1 MLYFPLI
8 YKQNFKLNQLWVQM
22 INSHWTVIR
31 KGYLYSGY
39 VIFSI
44 SLFLNTNPGIF
55 IISIMSNKQIKGIF
69 VLVFLKMSTDFA

>member
-69 VLVFLKMSTDFA
+69 VLVSLKMSTDFA

>member
-39 VIFSI
+39 VIF
-44 SLFLNTNPGIF
+44 FNKPFFNTNPGIF

-69 VLVFLKMSTDFA
+69 ALVSLKMSTDFA